1 MLSGW
6 PQHSPACSCSR
17 HLLPFTPVIFSSAQE
32 IFNITINNII
42 CVSVI
47 NNIICVLV
55 SNYIFCVI
63 VINNIFCVIVA
74 SNIMAQM
81 LYIILNKQVILLLI
95 IICLLIL
102 VSIGRC
108 PPLKA
113 DMRGAS
119 ISTVFHKFKLKYV
132 IDFDDIIMK
141 YCIDIWN
148 IWSLYGYEE
157 NRPNVSVKYDF
168 CTVLVRARGC
178 TMI

>member
-1 MLSGW
+1 M
-6 PQHSPACSCSR
+6 
-17 HLLPFTPVIFSSAQE
+17 IFSSAQE
-32 IFNITINNII
+32 IFNITINNIICVSVINNII

-102 VSIGRC
+102 VSKGRC
-108 PPLKA
+108 PPIKV
-113 DMRGAS
+113 DIWGAS
-119 ISTVFHKFKLKYV
+119 VFTVSHKFKLNYV
-132 IDFDDIIMK
+132 LDFHDIIMR
-141 YCIDIWN
+141 YCVDIYT

-157 NRPNVSVKYDF
+157 NSPNVSVKYDF
-168 CTVLVRARGC
+168 CTDLARARKILAC
-178 TMI
+178 V